1 VLHSVS
7 LVPGRGAATLLAGAL
22 LAANPGS
29 LHAQG
34 VCQET
39 CPNPLTNPAGA
50 TTCAARIATC
60 IGKLSLYQSYMSQL
74 SLGAVK
80 AQLTPLYIQI
90 LAPHFPTAGLT
101 AWRFAW
107 ADRQPV
113 NNSTTDCTTTYFNP
127 NATYANT
134 LAQGNLTQDWEFRLL
149 YHELTHVEQCKAMGG
164 RDRYAKIWFSQ
175 AELAF
180 LRTANLD
187 QIHDLQPME
196 NDAAAK
202 AATLLETTRRNR
214 DANGALVPP
223 QADLGIFGLAQS
235 EDYRAGSCTV
245 RISIENFG
253 SAPIP
258 ISAYSNTSA
267 LVRVTTGTTSL
278 GDFTLAQVDPDG
290 ILRRAPPQRVTVTWR
305 PGNRYTYN
313 GSRSFTAQVDPNRVV
328 SDSRRT
334 NNIGQGSFRCGVTP
348 LPSPRTP

>member
-1 VLHSVS
+1 MPHN
-7 LVPGRGAATLLAGAL
+7 PFRDRMAAALLAGVL
-22 LAANPGS
+22 LASTSGG

-39 CPNPLTNPAGA
+39 CPNPLTDPAGA

-60 IGKLSLYQSYMSQL
+60 VAKLSLYQSYMSQL

-90 LAPHFPTAGLT
+90 LAPLFPTAGVT

-134 LAQGNLTQDWEFRLL
+134 LAQGKLTQDWEFRLL

-164 RDRYAKIWFSQ
+164 RDRYAKTWFSQ

-214 DANGALVPP
+214 DSSGALVPP
-223 QADLGIFGLAQS
+223 QADLRIQSLAQS

-245 RISIENFG
+245 RISVENFG

-258 ISAYSNTSA
+258 ISAYSNASA
-267 LVRVTTGTTSL
+267 VVRVTTGTTSL
-278 GDFTLAQVDPDG
+278 GDFTLAQVDPNG
-290 ILRRAPPQRVTVTWR
+290 ILRGTPPQRVTVTWR
-305 PGNRYTYN
+305 PGNRYTYT
-313 GSRSFTAQVDPNRVV
+313 GSRSFTAQVDPNRVI

-334 NNIGQGSFRCGVTP
+334 NNIGEGTFRCSVAPTTA
-348 LPSPRTP
+348 PRIP

>member
-1 VLHSVS
+1 MPHNLF
-7 LVPGRGAATLLAGAL
+7 PGLGAIPLLAGML
-22 LAANPGS
+22 LALTPGG
-29 LHAQG
+29 LPAQG

-39 CPNPLTNPAGA
+39 CPNPLADPAGA
-50 TTCAARIATC
+50 TLCAARIATC
-60 IGKLSLYQSYMSQL
+60 TGKLSLYQGYMSQL
-74 SLGAVK
+74 SLGSVK

-90 LAPHFPTAGLT
+90 LAPLFPTAGVT

-107 ADRQPV
+107 ANRQPV

-134 LAQGNLTQDWEFRLL
+134 LAQGKLTQDWEFRLL

-164 RDRYAKIWFSQ
+164 RDRYAKIWFAQ

-214 DANGALVPP
+214 DASGALVPP
-223 QADLGIFGLAQS
+223 QADLGIFSLSQS

-245 RISIENFG
+245 RISIENVG
-253 SAPIP
+253 SAPLP
-258 ISAYSNTSA
+258 IAAYSNGSA

-278 GDFTLAQVDPDG
+278 GDFTLAQVDPNG
-290 ILRRAPPQRVTVTWR
+290 ILRGAPPQRVTVTWR
-305 PGNRYTYN
+305 PGNRYTYT
-313 GSRSFTAQVDPNRVV
+313 GPRSFTAQVDPNRVI

-334 NNIGQGSFRCGVTP
+334 NNIGEGSFLCGVTSNT
-348 LPSPRTP
+348 SPRSP

>member
-1 VLHSVS
+1 MGPDPATPSPDTSGSSRAPAARVPASMGPICRRPDPADGGRSRNRHFFPKDGAVFHSVVRRLS
-7 LVPGRGAATLLAGAL
+7 TMPHNLFPGLGAIPLLAGML
-22 LAANPGS
+22 LALTPGG
-29 LHAQG
+29 LPAQG

-39 CPNPLTNPAGA
+39 CPNPLADPAGA
-50 TTCAARIATC
+50 TLCAARIATC
-60 IGKLSLYQSYMSQL
+60 TGKLSLYQGYMSQL

-80 AQLTPLYIQI
+80 AQLNPLYIQI
-90 LAPHFPTAGLT
+90 LAPLFPTAGVT

-107 ADRQPV
+107 ANRQPV

-134 LAQGNLTQDWEFRLL
+134 LAQGKLTQDWEFRLL

-164 RDRYAKIWFSQ
+164 RDRYAKIWFAQ

-214 DANGALVPP
+214 DASGALVPP
-223 QADLGIFGLAQS
+223 QADLGIFSLSQS

-245 RISIENFG
+245 RISIENVG
-253 SAPIP
+253 SAP
-258 ISAYSNTSA
+258 
-267 LVRVTTGTTSL
+267 
-278 GDFTLAQVDPDG
+278 
-290 ILRRAPPQRVTVTWR
+290 
-305 PGNRYTYN
+305 
-313 GSRSFTAQVDPNRVV
+313 
-328 SDSRRT
+328 
-334 NNIGQGSFRCGVTP
+334 
-348 LPSPRTP
+348 LP